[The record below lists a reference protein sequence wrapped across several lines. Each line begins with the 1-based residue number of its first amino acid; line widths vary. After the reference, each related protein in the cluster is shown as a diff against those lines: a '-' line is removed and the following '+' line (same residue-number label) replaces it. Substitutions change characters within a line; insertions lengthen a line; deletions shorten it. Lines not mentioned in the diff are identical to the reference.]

1 MINIFYLTI
10 LRFSFGIIFSIFLL
24 GEGKSI
30 LSSVTEIK
38 NNKKTKQTL
47 INIFIT
53 PFNFA
58 NTCFSL
64 QLHISF
70 NNFKLRHICV
80 FSIKKIMKSKKNL
93 VLLGMMGSGKSTIGN
108 LISKKLKLKFIDI
121 DNAIEKKAN
130 MNIAEIFSKKG
141 ENFFRNLEEKI
152 TIKSLESSNNVISL
166 GGGGFI
172 NEKIRKEVITNNF
185 SFWLNWSNATL
196 LNRIKNSHKR
206 PIAFNFK

>member
-1 MINIFYLTI
+1 
-10 LRFSFGIIFSIFLL
+10 
-24 GEGKSI
+24 
-30 LSSVTEIK
+30 
-38 NNKKTKQTL
+38 
-47 INIFIT
+47 
-53 PFNFA
+53 
-58 NTCFSL
+58 
-64 QLHISF
+64 
-70 NNFKLRHICV
+70 
-80 FSIKKIMKSKKNL
+80 MKSKKNL

-121 DNAIEKKAN
+121 DNVIEKEAN

-152 TIKSLESSNNVISL
+152 TIKSLESSNVVISL

-185 SFWLNWSNATL
+185 SFWLNWNNTTL

-206 PIAFNFK
+206 PIAFNLSDQELVELIEKRKKIYSKADFEINCNKLSKTEIVKKIVVLYEDN